1 MVVCAVRSVRVPV
14 GMRSPGPCMAVR
26 AGACRSGSGYRA
38 ADRNPSR
45 CRAIPAVRMRRTS
58 SRGFS
63 ARSEDGCKLANF
75 SGMRFARSENSGPGI
90 SPALPSWFA
99 SDSSFRPL
107 PLRSGSGPRSGSVA
121 CGGRGADKKS
131 ARKHPG
137 AGFSRFAYRYFSTG
151 TSNLISSR
159 HTVKPVDDCVLTSSE
174 AFRMS
179 AVSTTLFTSPSARRS
194 TVVHSLHTYSLPSR

>member
-1 MVVCAVRSVRVPV
+1 MVVCAVCSVRVPV

-26 AGACRSGSGYRA
+26 AGACRGGSGCRA
-38 ADRNPSR
+38 ADRNPPR

-58 SRGFS
+58 TRGFS

-90 SPALPSWFA
+90 SPALPSWVA

-107 PLRSGSGPRSGSVA
+107 PLRLPVVPVA
-121 CGGRGADKKS
+121 CGGRDVDKKS